1 MLKIGQFPTIFFLS
15 NFDKNLIKMLIDDCC
30 KYIFTKHLLCFL
42 IFSSF
47 LQFSKAQSTNQLK
60 IGPYLQ
66 TANSNGITIKWR
78 TFNATD
84 SRVNVGTQLGN
95 YTINDSNTTIDTNHL
110 VTITGLL
117 PDTKYFYQFG
127 SSSTTFQGDSDN
139 YFITA
144 PLQNTTRK
152 IRIAVLGDCGR
163 SVAGKQLATLNAYQ
177 NYVGKNPAE
186 ILLLLGDNAYNNGWD
201 YEYQANFFNVYQ
213 TSILKN
219 HALFPAPGNHDYTN
233 LSAHQIDKQIPYYNI
248 FSLPQNGECGG
259 IASGTPSYYA
269 YNWGNIHFISLD
281 SYGKEE
287 NSLRLYDTTSPQVN
301 WLKQDL
307 AANTQ
312 KWTIVYWHHPPFT
325 KGSHNSDTES
335 ELINIRQNLLVIL
348 ERNGVDMVLCGH
360 SHTYERSYL
369 LNGYYGT
376 EPNFV
381 IPNHTMSS
389 TSGKYDG
396 SSNSCLYKVTS
407 KKENHGTVYVV
418 SGSAGANDGV
428 QSTFPHDALP
438 FALNEAGMFYFEV
451 EDNRL
456 DAKFIQSDGTVKDQF
471 TMMKDVAKTETLVG
485 NQGQSFTL
493 NASWKGNY
501 NWSTGSNNATITVSP
516 ANNSVYTCTDAAG
529 CITDTYNIV
538 LNNAALPLKLLQFS
552 SKIQQNYPLI
562 FWKMQEDNV
571 DISYTLEKS
580 IDGVL
585 FKEINRQF
593 STGKQFGEYSFWD
606 KTETSGVS
614 LYRLTYS
621 TFGQLLF
628 SDVIQ
633 LNNTLLREKAP
644 KLYPNPAIN
653 EITIDNLIPNIK
665 LQIIV
670 ENGTVVYE
678 GISTKDK
685 ITINITNLKSAN
697 YFLKIFKI
705 NEIKTIGFTKK

>member
-1 MLKIGQFPTIFFLS
+1 MLY
-15 NFDKNLIKMLIDDCC
+15 DDCC
-30 KYIFTKHLLCFL
+30 KYLSIKHFLCFL
-42 IFSSF
+42 IFFST
-47 LQFSKAQSTNQLK
+47 LQFSKAQSPNQLK

-66 TANSNGITIKWR
+66 SANSSGITIKWR
-78 TFNATD
+78 TYNATD
-84 SRVNVGTQLGN
+84 SRVNIGSQLGN
-95 YTINDSNTTIDTNHL
+95 YTINATNTSIDTNHL

-127 SSSTTFQGDSDN
+127 SNSTIVQGDSDN

-163 SVAGKQLATLNAYQ
+163 SVSGKQLATLNAYQ

-213 TSILKN
+213 TTILKN

-233 LSAHQIDKQIPYYNI
+233 LSSHQIDKQIPYYNI
-248 FSLPQNGECGG
+248 FTLPQNGECGG

-287 NSLRLYDTTSPQVN
+287 TSLRLYDTTSPQVR

-325 KGSHNSDTES
+325 KGSHNSDTEA
-335 ELINIRQNLLVIL
+335 ELVSIRQNLLTIL

-369 LNGYYGT
+369 LKGYYGT
-376 EPNFV
+376 EQNFV
-381 IPNHTMSS
+381 STNHTLSSS
-389 TSGKYDG
+389 TGKYDG
-396 SSNSCLYKVTS
+396 SLNGCVYKVSS

-451 EDNRL
+451 EDSRL
-456 DAKFIQSDGTVKDQF
+456 DAKFIQADGTVKDQF

-485 NQGQSFTL
+485 NQGQSFSL

-501 NWSTGSNNATITVSP
+501 NWSTGSNNPTITVSP
-516 ANNSVYTCTDAAG
+516 INNSVYTCTDAAG

-552 SKIQQNYPLI
+552 SKIQQNYPLV
-562 FWKMQEDNV
+562 FWKMQEDNL
-571 DISYTLEKS
+571 DISYALEKS
-580 IDGVL
+580 NDGIH
-585 FKEINRQF
+585 FTANDQQF
-593 STGKQFGEYSFWD
+593 SSGKAYSDYSFWD
-606 KTETSGVS
+606 KTTTAGISY
-614 LYRLTYS
+614 YRLVYTLS
-621 TFGQLLF
+621 GQSFF
-628 SDVIQ
+628 SDVI
-633 LNNTLLREKAP
+633 LVKNTLLRETIQ
-644 KLYPNPAIN
+644 KLYPNPANN
-653 EITIDNLIPNIK
+653 EITIDNLIPNTK
-665 LQIIV
+665 LQIV
-670 ENGTVVYE
+670 AENGAVVYE
-678 GISTKDK
+678 GINTKEK

-697 YFLKIFKI
+697 YFLKIFKS
-705 NEIKTIGFTKK
+705 NEIKTIGFTKQ

>member
-1 MLKIGQFPTIFFLS
+1 ML
-15 NFDKNLIKMLIDDCC
+15 NDDCC
-30 KYIFTKHLLCFL
+30 KCLSYKHFLCFL
-42 IFSSF
+42 IIFST
-47 LQFSKAQSTNQLK
+47 LQISKAQSPNQLK

-66 TANSNGITIKWR
+66 TANSSGITIKWR
-78 TFNATD
+78 TYNATD
-84 SRVNVGTQLGN
+84 SRVNVGSQLGN
-95 YTINDSNTTIDTNHL
+95 YTINATNTSIDTNHL

-127 SSSTTFQGDSDN
+127 SSSTTIQGDADN

-233 LSAHQIDKQIPYYNI
+233 LSTHQIDKQIPYYNI

-259 IASGTPSYYA
+259 VASGTPSYYA

-281 SYGKEE
+281 SYGKEQ

-325 KGSHNSDTES
+325 KGSHNSDTEA
-335 ELINIRQNLLVIL
+335 ELVSIRQNLLTIL
-348 ERNGVDMVLCGH
+348 ERFGVDMVLCGH

-376 EPNFV
+376 EQNFV
-381 IPNHTMSS
+381 SANHTLSSS
-389 TSGKYDG
+389 TGKYDG
-396 SSNSCLYKVTS
+396 SLNGCVYKVSS

-438 FALNEAGMFYFEV
+438 FAKNEAGMFYFEV

-456 DAKFIQSDGTVKDQF
+456 DAKFIQSDGSVQDQF
-471 TMMKDVAKTETLVG
+471 TMMKDVAKTETLIG

-501 NWSTGSNNATITVSP
+501 NWSTGSNNAMITVSP
-516 ANNSVYTCTDAAG
+516 TNNSVYTCTDAAG

-552 SKIQQNYPLI
+552 SKIQQNYPLV
-562 FWKMQEDNV
+562 FWKMQEDQME
-571 DISYTLEKS
+571 IAYTLEKS
-580 IDGVL
+580 IDGIH
-585 FKEINRQF
+585 FKEINKQF
-593 STGKQFGEYSFWD
+593 SSRKQFDEYSYLDNSNTDALVF
-606 KTETSGVS
+606 
-614 LYRLTYS
+614 YRLCYKTN
-621 TFGQLLF
+621 GQNYF
-628 SDVIQ
+628 SNSIQ
-633 LNNTLLREKAP
+633 VNNTISEFNLP
-644 KLYPNPAIN
+644 KLFPNPANN
-653 EITIDNLIPNIK
+653 EIKIDNLSPNCR
-665 LQIIV
+665 LQIIS
-670 ENGTVVYE
+670 ENGVVVYE
-678 GISTKDK
+678 GISTKEK
-685 ITINITNLKSAN
+685 ITINIANLKSAN
-697 YFLKIFKI
+697 YFLKIFKN